1 MEGDSVCSSARRAT
15 QKNSIV
21 KTMER
26 VMGAGTAAEIAAGMV
41 GMVGTVAVGR
51 AVGAVAEPGGE
62 ISARWSWR
70 C

>member
-41 GMVGTVAVGR
+41 GTVAVGR

>member
-1 MEGDSVCSSARRAT
+1 M
-15 QKNSIV
+15 

-26 VMGAGTAAEIAAGMV
+26 VMGATTAAEMTAGTVDMAA
-41 GMVGTVAVGR
+41 TVAVGR
-51 AVGAVAEPGGE
+51 AVDAAAGPGGE

>member
-1 MEGDSVCSSARRAT
+1 
-15 QKNSIV
+15 
-21 KTMER
+21 
-26 VMGAGTAAEIAAGMV
+26 MGAGTAAEIAAGMV